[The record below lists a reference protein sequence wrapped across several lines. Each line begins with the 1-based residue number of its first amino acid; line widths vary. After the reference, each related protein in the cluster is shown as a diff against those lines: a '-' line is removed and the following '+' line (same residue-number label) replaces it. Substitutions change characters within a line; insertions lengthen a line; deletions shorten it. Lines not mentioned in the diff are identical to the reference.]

1 MHGYLQERPRKGFV
15 GKCVPLLN
23 QGDHGLVGERA
34 SIGVKEL
41 QSDLIVILFVLC
53 RQQAIPVHAIN
64 LERHEDVLSQ
74 HLLKVVCLLFV
85 AFRHDKPHQVLVQ
98 VVVHVDLVKLT
109 LLNQA
114 Y

>member
-1 MHGYLQERPRKGFV
+1 M
-15 GKCVPLLN
+15 
-23 QGDHGLVGERA
+23 
-34 SIGVKEL
+34 
-41 QSDLIVILFVLC
+41 ILFVLC

-74 HLLKVVCLLFV
+74 HLFKVVCLLFV

-114 Y
+114 YQLKTCLQNRVLSFSFSWGV